1 MEVQCR
7 KFRFFHWRVALALLP
22 FLLQA
27 AVAATAEPRLQ
38 ARVAAPSAGMV
49 SDDLIVYTA
58 DACEFGAD
66 RTGEKDSTEAI
77 KSAIKAC
84 HEAQGGTVFLP
95 AGRYR
100 VEGTLEL
107 PDGVTLRG
115 EWMRPDKGGAGKGTI
130 LMAYSGRGTE
140 KPDDGAF
147 ITVRGATTLRDLSIW
162 YPEQKAD
169 APVPYPA
176 TIRGRGHS
184 TVYNVTLYNSW
195 TGFWNNNCSS
205 MLVRRLY
212 GTALKLGVHGAYAY
226 DVPRIEHVS
235 LSPKY
240 WAESGLPGSPT
251 GKMLSKLKAYL
262 QKNLVGIMCG
272 EQDWG
277 YWWDIDI
284 DWCQKGL
291 LVTAVP
297 SDDGKLLNTG
307 NVAAGNVRIRNAAV
321 GVFLENPGYPCFM
334 LTGSDVSARVCPIYF
349 GAKPDFTEAI
359 ARGVKPW
366 YQSDTSLVVS
376 DTVLRGGKYS
386 VGSAKIGPYAIS
398 LKDCTFTGYANAA
411 VKSAAGSVVVARCR
425 FDEPKAAAYE
435 MGEKVDQLVL
445 SGNEYKGPS
454 AVSGW
459 ESNDPRIIRDE
470 KSKAVPAAIKYAFDH
485 TPRGKPA
492 SPKIWDVTDFGAAR
506 GTFKEL
512 PKEDSTAAFQKALD
526 AAGAAKGG
534 TVYVPAGSYKLFGGV
549 KVPPG
554 VELRGSFEGAHY
566 GNATMRG
573 TMLWAI
579 GGKDNPD
586 DAPLVTLSRG
596 SGVRGI
602 TVYYPHQGWSDLP
615 EVEDRIR
622 VKKYPPTVRAAAQ
635 SWIRDCTFIGSWT
648 AIDAMTV
655 KCDGI
660 EIADVTGAALG
671 TTLEIGHGTT
681 GGTVRDLHFNFSG
694 WGHQGGFPNHPGNKT
709 EGERLCDFSS
719 RITRGIVL
727 GDVRKCD
734 FFSCFNINVAE
745 QLVLERDRYTG
756 GSFRGKMWGV
766 AFDAARDGVIGR
778 AGSDA
783 VIGLVASMGVFFRQG
798 GGHYAV
804 TEPGFRGRIVFD
816 VADVWSPASK
826 IADVRGGSVAFNQ
839 LISWCCYEAS
849 AEKGG
854 DLSVFASAFVG
865 DHMRLDNKLPCM
877 RFGPGSKGAAAAN
890 VECRKILTIESDPS
904 ADVKIGI
911 NGIMKQAT
919 AER

>member
-1 MEVQCR
+1 M
-7 KFRFFHWRVALALLP
+7 F
-22 FLLQA
+22 
-27 AVAATAEPRLQ
+27 AVAI
-38 ARVAAPSAGMV
+38 VAAAIRIVEPSPGMA
-49 SDDLIVYTA
+49 SDDFIVCTH
-58 DACEFGAD
+58 DATEFGAD
-66 RTGEKDSTEAI
+66 RTGSRDSTAAI
-77 KSAIKAC
+77 QSAIDAC

-100 VEGTLEL
+100 VEGTLAL
-107 PDGVTLRG
+107 ADGVTLRG
-115 EWMRPDKGGAGKGTI
+115 EWTRPDKGGAGKGTI

-240 WAESGLPGSPT
+240 WAESGLPGAPT
-251 GKMLSKLKAYL
+251 GAALSKLKAYL

-284 DWCQKGL
+284 DFCQKGL

-334 LTGSDVSARVCPIYF
+334 LTGSDISARVCPVYF
-349 GAKPDFTEAI
+349 GAKPDYSEAI

-366 YQSDTSLVVS
+366 YQSNTSLVVS
-376 DTVLRGGKYS
+376 DTTLRGGKYS

-411 VKSAAGSVVVARCR
+411 VRSAAGNIVVARCR
-425 FDEPKAAAYE
+425 FDEAKTAAYE

-445 SGNEYKGPS
+445 SGNSYKGPS
-454 AVSGW
+454 AVGGW

-492 SPKIWDVTDFGAAR
+492 SSKIWDVTDFGAAR

-534 TVYVPAGSYKLFGGV
+534 TVCVPAGAYRLEGGV

-573 TMLWAI
+573 TMIWAT
-579 GGKDNPD
+579 GGKDKPD
-586 DAPLVTLSRG
+586 DVPLVTLSRG
-596 SGVRGI
+596 SGTRGI
-602 TVYYPHQGWSDLP
+602 TVYYPHQGWTDAADA
-615 EVEDRIR
+615 EERIR
-622 VKKYPPTVRAAAQ
+622 VKKYPPTVRAAAD
-635 SWIRDCTFIGSWT
+635 SWVRDCTFIGSWT
-648 AIDAMTV
+648 AIDAMTER
-655 KCDGI
+655 CDNV

-694 WGHQGGFPNHPGNKT
+694 WGHQGGFPNHPGNKV

-719 RITRGIVL
+719 RVTKGLLI
-727 GDVRKCD
+727 GDVKKCD

-745 QLVLERDRYTG
+745 QLVLERDRFTG
-756 GSFRGKMWGV
+756 HSFKGKMWGV
-766 AFDAARDGVIGR
+766 AFDAAYNGVVGR
-778 AGSDA
+778 AGCDA
-783 VIGLVASMGVFFRQG
+783 AIALVASMGVFFRRG

-804 TEPGFRGRIVFD
+804 TDPGFRGRIVFD

-839 LISWCCYEAS
+839 LISWCCYEAA

-854 DLSVFASAFVG
+854 ELSLYASAFVG
-865 DHMRLDNKLPCM
+865 DHIRLDNKLPCM
-877 RFGPGSKGAAAAN
+877 RFGPGAKGSVAAN
-890 VECRKILTIESDPS
+890 VECRKMLTIETEPS
-904 ADVKIGI
+904 ASVRLGM
-911 NGIMKQAT
+911 NGILKSKQ
-919 AER
+919 

>member
-1 MEVQCR
+1 
-7 KFRFFHWRVALALLP
+7 
-22 FLLQA
+22 
-27 AVAATAEPRLQ
+27 
-38 ARVAAPSAGMV
+38 
-49 SDDLIVYTA
+49 
-58 DACEFGAD
+58 
-66 RTGEKDSTEAI
+66 
-77 KSAIKAC
+77 
-84 HEAQGGTVFLP
+84 
-95 AGRYR
+95 
-100 VEGTLEL
+100 
-107 PDGVTLRG
+107 
-115 EWMRPDKGGAGKGTI
+115 
-130 LMAYSGRGTE
+130 
-140 KPDDGAF
+140 
-147 ITVRGATTLRDLSIW
+147 
-162 YPEQKAD
+162 
-169 APVPYPA
+169 
-176 TIRGRGHS
+176 
-184 TVYNVTLYNSW
+184 
-195 TGFWNNNCSS
+195 

-240 WAESGLPGSPT
+240 WAESGLPGAPT
-251 GKMLSKLKAYL
+251 SKTLSKLKAYL

-284 DWCQKGL
+284 DFCQKGL

-307 NVAAGNVRIRNAAV
+307 NVAAGNVRIRNAGV

-334 LTGSDVSARVCPIYF
+334 LTGSDVSARVCPVYF
-349 GAKPDFTEAI
+349 GAKPDFSEAI

-376 DTVLRGGKYS
+376 DTTLRGGKYS

-411 VKSAAGSVVVARCR
+411 VRSAAGNIVVARCR
-425 FDEPKAAAYE
+425 FDEAKAAAYE

-445 SGNEYKGPS
+445 SGNSYKGPS
-454 AVSGW
+454 AVGGW
-459 ESNDPRIIRDE
+459 ESNDSRIIRDE
-470 KSKAVPAAIKYAFDH
+470 KSKSVPAAIKYAFDH

-506 GTFKEL
+506 GTFREL

-526 AAGAAKGG
+526 TAGAAKGG

-579 GGKDNPD
+579 GGKDKPD

-681 GGTVRDLHFNFSG
+681 GGTVRDLHFNLRPALQLLRLGAPGRIPQPPRQQDRGRASLRLLVARHARNSPG
-694 WGHQGGFPNHPGNKT
+694 RREEVRLLLLLQHQRRRAARPGT
-709 EGERLCDFSS
+709 RPVHR
-719 RITRGIVL
+719 RIVPRQDVGRRVRRGAGRRDRTRGKRRGDRARRVDGRILPPGRRTLRGDGAGLSRTHSVRRGGRVVTCVEDRRCPRRIGRVQPAHIVVL
-727 GDVRKCD
+727 LRGVRG
-734 FFSCFNINVAE
+734 E
-745 QLVLERDRYTG
+745 GRR
-756 GSFRGKMWGV
+756 SFRFCECV
-766 AFDAARDGVIGR
+766 RR
-778 AGSDA
+778 RPY
-783 VIGLVASMGVFFRQG
+783 AS
-798 GGHYAV
+798 
-804 TEPGFRGRIVFD
+804 
-816 VADVWSPASK
+816 
-826 IADVRGGSVAFNQ
+826 
-839 LISWCCYEAS
+839 
-849 AEKGG
+849 
-854 DLSVFASAFVG
+854 
-865 DHMRLDNKLPCM
+865 
-877 RFGPGSKGAAAAN
+877 
-890 VECRKILTIESDPS
+890 
-904 ADVKIGI
+904 
-911 NGIMKQAT
+911 
-919 AER
+919 